1 MDNHESHV
9 SLAARE
15 YAKENNIHI
24 VTLPPHTSHR
34 TQPLD
39 RTVFGPMKIFLNSA
53 CDSWCLA
60 NPGRAIS
67 IYDMAGLIRGAWM
80 KASTPNNITAG
91 FKVSG
96 VWPLD
101 KHAFDNESYL
111 PSSFTD
117 RPLPEPRSDQHM
129 SSNPVPNSDLQ
140 TSAASTEPG
149 PSNSSAP
156 DSALPT
162 AAANPAPGLSNSSA
176 PDSPMPTPA
185 TSPVPGPSNSSA
197 PDSALPTAAAPCES
211 DLLEKE
217 NKSKCTRKSK
227 KQLFVDQE
235 TSDSDLDLSMDDILD
250 SDSETESVSNSQPE
264 EDILEL
270 GVVDNPKIGDFV
282 LCEYAMKTK
291 VVYYI
296 GIVKKERDEDDELEV
311 EFFKRMHRNENK
323 FVSTVEDICTV
334 HIDQLK
340 AILPPP
346 VRCGTTSRTK
356 GIMVFNANFGCLDLR

>member
-1 MDNHESHV
+1 M
-9 SLAARE
+9 
-15 YAKENNIHI
+15 
-24 VTLPPHTSHR
+24 
-34 TQPLD
+34 
-39 RTVFGPMKIFLNSA
+39 
-53 CDSWCLA
+53 
-60 NPGRAIS
+60 
-67 IYDMAGLIRGAWM
+67 
-80 KASTPNNITAG
+80 
-91 FKVSG
+91 
-96 VWPLD
+96 
-101 KHAFDNESYL
+101 
-111 PSSFTD
+111 SFTRLKND
-117 RPLPEPRSDQHM
+117 ETLFLDYFMPLNGNKREETRPSLI
-129 SSNPVPNSDLQ
+129 
-140 TSAASTEPG
+140 
-149 PSNSSAP
+149 
-156 DSALPT
+156 
-162 AAANPAPGLSNSSA
+162 
-176 PDSPMPTPA
+176 A
-185 TSPVPGPSNSSA
+185 TSIPEMCQ
-197 PDSALPTAAAPCES
+197 LRL

-270 GVVDNPKIGDFV
+270 GVVDNPKIEDFV

-296 GIVKKERDEDDELEV
+296 GIVKKERDEDDELEL

-346 VRCGTTSRTK
+346 V
-356 GIMVFNANFGCLDLR
+356 